1 MNLKS
6 NLKLAFWTVS
16 LAVALSSC
24 NQTNS
29 SVAAPTSP
37 GTPPLAR
44 ETALFEFTRTIPTG
58 KPVYLVFLDTDKK
71 IITSYPLEA
80 NLTKKEIDISNL
92 SKPAT
97 TLLKPALSFLNA
109 TAKITSGPTPS
120 DAQLYLL
127 SPLIYQD
134 KNDNKLV
141 DDGEIFLTTKDQV
154 VYSTKAFVG
163 SYTDTLAGSPLEATV
178 YINAGW
184 SQLEYYLYG
193 LTADENKYRLV
204 FSSTKVSNFTMK
216 DSTVPGSI

>member
-1 MNLKS
+1 MNLKF
-6 NLKLAFWTVS
+6 NLKWAFCTVG
-16 LAVALSSC
+16 LTAALLSC
-24 NQTNS
+24 NQTS
-29 SVAAPTSP
+29 SYVAAPTSL

-44 ETALFEFTRTIPTG
+44 ETALFEFTRAIPAG
-58 KPVYLVFLDTDKK
+58 KPVYLVFVDSDKK
-71 IITSYPLEA
+71 IIASYPLEA
-80 NLTKKEIDISNL
+80 NVTKKEIDISNL

-97 TLLKPALSFLNA
+97 ALLKPALSFLSL

-120 DAQLYLL
+120 DAQIYPL

-141 DDGEIFLTTKDQV
+141 DDGEVFLTTKDQV

-163 SYTDTLAGSPLEATV
+163 SYTDTLAGSPLEAIV
-178 YINAGW
+178 YVNAGW

-193 LTADENKYRLV
+193 LLADTNTYRLV
-204 FSSTKVSNFTMK
+204 LSSTKISNFTMK